1 MWRKNMTQHNYEL
14 VFATRPHMSE
24 DESAE
29 IKNKLSAIIEKSGGQ
44 LLLEENWG
52 NMSTAYP
59 MKKFTSANYYLF
71 DFVGPAQLP
80 ENLED
85 SMRLDERVLRF
96 LTVKLDDNV
105 DLATAEEAAKSRQT
119 QRVSDKK
126 DSNSS
131 GSSIDYKNP
140 HKLRRHVTERGKI
153 VPRRI
158 TNVTAKAQRRI
169 TLNIKR
175 ARQLALLPFL
185 SLD

>member
-1 MWRKNMTQHNYEL
+1 MTQHNYEL

-29 IKNKLSAIIEKSGGQ
+29 IKNKLQTIIKNQGGQ

-59 MKKFTSANYYLF
+59 IKKFTSANYYLF
-71 DFVGPAQLP
+71 DYVGPAQLP
-80 ENLED
+80 EALED
-85 SMRLDERVLRF
+85 SMRLEERVLRF
-96 LTVKLDDNV
+96 LTVKIDDNV
-105 DLATAEEAAKSRQT
+105 DLETAEEAAKSRQT
-119 QRVSDKK
+119 QRIADKK
-126 DSNSS
+126 DAGSS
-131 GSSIDYKNP
+131 SASIDYKNP
-140 HKLRRHVTERGKI
+140 QKLRRHVTERGKI

-158 TNVTAKAQRRI
+158 TNVSAKAQRRI

-175 ARQLALLPFL
+175 ARQIALLPFL

>member
-1 MWRKNMTQHNYEL
+1 MTQHNYEL

-24 DESAE
+24 DESVE
-29 IKNKLSAIIEKSGGQ
+29 VKNKLHAIIEKQGGK

-59 MKKFTSANYYLF
+59 IRKFTSANYYLF
-71 DFVGPAQLP
+71 DYVGPAQLP
-80 ENLED
+80 EALED
-85 SMRLDERVLRF
+85 SMRLEERVLRF
-96 LTVKLDDNV
+96 LTVKLDENV
-105 DLATAEEAAKSRQT
+105 DVATADEAAKSRQS

-126 DSNSS
+126 DASSSN
-131 GSSIDYKNP
+131 SSIDYKNP
-140 HKLRRHVTERGKI
+140 QKLRRHVTERGKI

-158 TNVTAKAQRRI
+158 TNVSAKAQRRI

-175 ARQLALLPFL
+175 ARQIALLPFL